1 MITLDVLPHPIT
13 TEGRYTE
20 KFEVV
25 DGTTIA
31 ALLSEV
37 TAESDDFAII
47 LDGDYIPA
55 AEWAEQEL
63 SDSLVLQVRRT
74 VQGDDSN
81 PIAVILTIV
90 ILIYAPQL
98 AGVFFE
104 VGTAAYFGATAVIG
118 FAGVLAVN
126 TLFPPRTPDADSGDG
141 GEIERQYSIA
151 AGSNPV
157 RTFQPLLLILGEHR
171 VFPDF
176 ASLPYTELTTSSK
189 DYGGSGALAVS
200 DDEIGAFDRASRAG
214 QAFNFVGGGF
224 YGTGFSSSAGNNSD
238 FNAQFLYQ
246 LFDFGI
252 GDLLLTEPMVG
263 DTPLGDYQDVETD
276 KAVSV
281 TLVAG
286 NVDSVQGQ
294 DLETAVW
301 VSRRSPAD
309 TTKIVVNLISQRY
322 MISDRGDVQGATN
335 EFKVRY
341 RLYKKS
347 DPDSVKWITT
357 THSLSSPGGGKAR
370 NPVRR
375 ALAFDVTAGRYD
387 VEVQLVSSLAET
399 DVKLTVKAVLYSLNY
414 YQPSVADFTGRNPF
428 AMKVRATGQIYG
440 TVKNF
445 SMMAQQRV
453 PVPQVDGSWALGVT
467 SNPAYLMRKFWMGF
481 YRDKNGVQQLMAG
494 RGIPESEIDHDNLKL
509 WAAFCVK
516 EGLTCNLVLDR
527 RASEREIETLI
538 AQCGWAT
545 PTKLGG
551 KYGVAWENS
560 DQPMTAIYTPAN
572 IVAGSLNVVWDNEGL
587 ADEIIGNYV
596 DSGSDFQ
603 PNTLRRT
610 VPGVSTPFKPVTV
623 PLRGITNG
631 EQAAKEINRTAAAQF
646 YNSRAITFETGL
658 DGSRSFITRGS
669 VVGLAHGLVG
679 GTVGGRVVSLVSRT
693 EAKLSV
699 PPESLPDDGT
709 MWIWDTDGNTT
720 SVDFRRGLFTGAA
733 RKGNSY
739 HEGYVTLDDRIPVA
753 VGYDGET
760 DEEIIRRY
768 KVALFDTS
776 ADLVT
781 VRVTGITPSPEGLFR
796 IVVRDELP
804 EYYAARVADLTHKL
818 RPTKRRFRAIPDNSD
833 VVINQQQWLFGEGAP
848 SDTAGDPG
856 DLYMDTLT
864 ITIWRKGA
872 NNQWAV
878 QTDAV
883 SQEQWLFGEGVPSNA
898 DGTPGDLYMDTLIA
912 TIWRK
917 GANNVWAVLT
927 TAANQQR
934 WLFGEGVPSNAD
946 GDPGDLYMDTL
957 TITIWRKGA
966 NNVWVVR
973 ARAVINQQQ
982 WLFGEGAP
990 SDAAGDPDDLYM
1002 DTAIATIWRKDANNV
1017 WVVQAR
1023 ATAADTSRWYTA
1035 AVAPAATL
1043 GQDGDFYFN
1052 SATGGI
1058 SRKAAGKWIFLYE
1071 LDGPGSDAWLAG
1083 ENEPASTLGVVGQ
1096 WYFRTANGYVYE
1108 KTGAAVWTF
1117 RRDVT
1122 GRSVISVNRNVMT
1135 GVVTVL
1141 YTDGTMDTFTA
1152 KDLTITNIA
1161 IDASGNRVI
1170 TFSDGST
1177 ATIPP
1182 GVGISSIT
1190 RNSDTG
1196 TVTVTYTDATT
1207 GEFLL
1212 ETITVTSVTTLDG
1225 GGVVVEFSDG
1235 TVINV
1240 NAPSADSVKS
1250 ILRDPLTGIVA
1261 VTLTDGSTQNF
1272 LVGDGIDGSGVEY
1285 VWRRTAANSKPAAP
1299 STSAAQRKLDLFVPS
1314 GWTDE
1319 ETGTDPT
1326 FRYEW
1331 VSTRIGSTG
1340 NWGAFRGPARIGSHQ
1355 QALADIVYRAWSSGI
1370 TYAFGDTV
1378 WLLEV
1383 VTGKLIQSYYI
1394 CKLAHTSSSTRKPPN
1409 STYWA
1414 TAVSTVATSAI
1425 RALTLTVLSGSQLH
1439 VAWKAPTSG
1448 APPFTYDIDVST
1460 NSGFSSIVQQYQNQA
1475 SAEAT
1480 ASEITLTGLAQNTR
1494 YYVRVRAKDSGNV
1507 AGAWVSKNATTLV
1520 TLVALGDVV
1529 NPVVAVS
1536 STGIKISWGAPLTGS
1551 APILYF
1557 VIRKRYV
1564 NQILSERTV
1573 VGYQLTATSMTDTA
1587 AVRGERY
1594 NYSVFAR
1601 NSLGQSATSIAT
1613 PASIIRPV
1621 LRVVTLTNT
1630 SLQMY
1635 FNYRPAG
1642 LGGSQPSAP
1651 ISATHRLVFSMSGDV
1666 FQYTSSDSGQVQLH
1680 SATDWVRPSSVSA
1693 EYEFNYTVTA
1703 GTGNLNGSVTAGDW
1717 HGVGENGIVFVR
1729 FLNRAQIASSVY
1741 VDRVLTVKIRKVGT
1755 TAVLAT
1761 GVYRWTKPASN

>member
-1 MITLDVLPHPIT
+1 MLTLDVLPHPIT

-20 KFEVV
+20 RFEVV

-118 FAGVLAVN
+118 FAGILAVN
-126 TLFPPRTPDADSGDG
+126 TLFPPRTPDTDSGDSG
-141 GEIERQYSIA
+141 QIERQYSIA
-151 AGSNPV
+151 AGSNPI

-176 ASLPYTELTTSSK
+176 ASLPYTELTTSSQ
-189 DYGGSGALAVS
+189 DYGGGGALSAS
-200 DDEIGAFDRASRAG
+200 GEDIGSFDRAARAD
-214 QAFNFVGGGF
+214 QSFNFVGGGF
-224 YGTGFSSSAGNNSD
+224 YGAGFSSSAGNNRD

-276 KAVSV
+276 KAISV

-301 VSRRSPAD
+301 VARRSPAD

-322 MISDRGDVQGATN
+322 QITDRGDVRGATN

-357 THSLSSPGGGKAR
+357 THNLSSPGGGKAR

-387 VEVQLVSSLAET
+387 VEVQLVSSLAEN
-399 DVKLTVKAVLYSLNY
+399 DVKVTVKAVLYSLNY

-445 SMMAQQRV
+445 SMMAKQRV
-453 PVPQVDGSWALGVT
+453 PVPQVDGSWALGET

-509 WAAFCVK
+509 WAVFCVK

-545 PTKLGG
+545 VTKLGG
-551 KYGVAWENS
+551 KYGVAWEND

-596 DSGSDFQ
+596 DSDSDFQ

-768 KVALFDTS
+768 KVALFDTN

-818 RPTKRRFRAIPDNSD
+818 LPTKRRFRAIPDNSD
-833 VVINQQQWLFGEGAP
+833 AVINEQRWLFGDGPP
-848 SDTAGDPG
+848 SNDIGEPG
-856 DLYMDTLT
+856 YLYMDTVT
-864 ITIWRKGA
+864 TTIWRKGE
-872 NNQWAV
+872 NN
-878 QTDAV
+878 
-883 SQEQWLFGEGVPSNA
+883 E
-898 DGTPGDLYMDTLIA
+898 
-912 TIWRK
+912 
-917 GANNVWAVLT
+917 
-927 TAANQQR
+927 
-934 WLFGEGVPSNAD
+934 
-946 GDPGDLYMDTL
+946 
-957 TITIWRKGA
+957 
-966 NNVWVVR
+966 WVIR
-973 ARAVINQQQ
+973 ARVA
-982 WLFGEGAP
+982 
-990 SDAAGDPDDLYM
+990 
-1002 DTAIATIWRKDANNV
+1002 
-1017 WVVQAR
+1017 
-1023 ATAADTSRWYTA
+1023 AADTSKWYTGTA
-1035 AVAPAATL
+1035 APVAAL
-1043 GQDGDFYFN
+1043 GQDGNFYFN
-1052 SATGGI
+1052 STTGGI
-1058 SRKAAGKWIFLYE
+1058 SRKAAGQWIFLYE
-1071 LDGPGSDAWLAG
+1071 IDGPGSNAWLAG

-1108 KTGAAVWTF
+1108 KTTASVWTF

-1122 GRSVISVNRNVMT
+1122 GRAVISVSRNAMS

-1212 ETITVTSVTTLDG
+1212 ETITVTSTTKLEG
-1225 GGVVVEFSDG
+1225 GAVVVEFSDG
-1235 TVINV
+1235 TVINID
-1240 NAPSADSVKS
+1240 APSVDSIRS
-1250 ILRDPLTGIVA
+1250 IVRDRLTGIVA
-1261 VTLTDGSTQNF
+1261 VTLTDGSLQTF

-1285 VWRRTAANSKPAAP
+1285 VWRRTATNSKPAAP

-1355 QALADIVYRAWSSGI
+1355 QALADIVYRVWSSGI

-1378 WLLEV
+1378 WLLEI
-1383 VTGKLIQSYYI
+1383 VTSKLIQSYYI

-1448 APPFTYDIDVST
+1448 TPPFTYDIDVST
-1460 NSGFSSIVQQYQNQA
+1460 NTGFTAIVQQYQNQA
-1475 SAEAT
+1475 GAEST
-1480 ASEITLTGLAQNTR
+1480 SSEITLTGLTQSTR
-1494 YYVRVRAKDSGNV
+1494 YYVRVRAKDSNNV
-1507 AGAWVSKNATTLV
+1507 AGAWVSNNATTLAIV
-1520 TLVALGDVV
+1520 TVV
-1529 NPVVAVS
+1529 GSVVTPVVALRS
-1536 STGIKISWGAPLTGS
+1536 DGIRISWGAPLTGS
-1551 APILYF
+1551 APITYF
-1557 VIRKRYV
+1557 VIRKTYV
-1564 NQILSERTV
+1564 YRSGMPVQTERTV
-1573 VGYQLTATSMTDTA
+1573 VGYQLTATLMTDTT
-1587 AVRGERY
+1587 AVRGKRY
-1594 NYSVFAR
+1594 TYSVFAR
-1601 NSLGQSATSIAT
+1601 NSLGQSATLIAT
-1613 PASIIRPV
+1613 PATIILPV
-1621 LRVVTLTNT
+1621 SAAVTLTN
-1630 SLQMY
+1630 SSIQMY
-1635 FNYRPAG
+1635 LNE
-1642 LGGSQPSAP
+1642 LGGSASQ
-1651 ISATHRLVFSMSGDV
+1651 RLVFSISGSV
-1666 FQYTSSDSGQVQLH
+1666 FIYSSATSPQVQLH
-1680 SATDWVRPSSVSA
+1680 RATDWLRPDSVGDD
-1693 EYEFNYTVTA
+1693 YEFQYTVTA
-1703 GTGNLNGSVTAGDW
+1703 GTGLLIGNVSAGAWHSVLP
-1717 HGVGENGIVFVR
+1717 NGIIFSRLLRRSEVK
-1729 FLNRAQIASSVY
+1729 ATEY
-1741 VDRVLTVKIRKVGT
+1741 DDRVLTVKVRKVGV

-1761 GVYRWTKPASN
+1761 GIYRWIKPVPVLP